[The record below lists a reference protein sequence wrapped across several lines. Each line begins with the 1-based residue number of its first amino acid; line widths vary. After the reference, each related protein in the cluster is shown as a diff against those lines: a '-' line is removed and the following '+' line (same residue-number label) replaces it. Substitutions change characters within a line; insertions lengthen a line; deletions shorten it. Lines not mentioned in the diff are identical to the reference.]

1 MRILILADSNSPHT
15 LRWAKSIRNYNNS
28 LSIFSIHKPDPR
40 LYEDTPDILIWSIDA
55 SRELQTKDESNISKL
70 IYLRARKKVKQ
81 VIKEFN
87 PDIVHSH
94 YASSYGLIGALSG
107 FHPYLI
113 SLWGGDIFSFPNKS
127 VLHKEIL
134 KFSLS
139 KADRILST
147 SRVMEAEAKKYTDKE
162 VIITPFGIDIERFYP
177 KKENNFFKPDDIVIG
192 TIKTL
197 EKRYGID
204 YLIKAF
210 KLLRKKF
217 PNKPLK
223 LLIVGGGTQR
233 EFLER
238 MVKELDLENET
249 IFTGYINHDDI
260 QKYHNML
267 DIYVAMSLEE
277 SFGVAILEA
286 SACGK
291 PVVVSN
297 VGGLPEVVEHE
308 KTGFVV
314 EKENPEAIASA
325 IGKLICNTELRIEMG
340 RKGREK
346 VINEYDWNESVKK
359 MISVYNKVISEL

>member
-1 MRILILADSNSPHT
+1 MSKTDLNDIYPRVRKIFSRLLKKKESEIILEAT
-15 LRWAKSIRNYNNS
+15 LRDDLGIDSVDIW
-28 LSIFSIHKPDPR
+28 
-40 LYEDTPDILIWSIDA
+40 DTLC
-55 SRELQTKDESNISKL
+55 R
-70 IYLRARKKVKQ
+70 
-81 VIKEFN
+81 
-87 PDIVHSH
+87 
-94 YASSYGLIGALSG
+94 
-107 FHPYLI
+107 
-113 SLWGGDIFSFPNKS
+113 
-127 VLHKEIL
+127 
-134 KFSLS
+134 
-139 KADRILST
+139 
-147 SRVMEAEAKKYTDKE
+147 MEEE
-162 VIITPFGIDIERFYP
+162 FGIDIERFYP
-177 KKENNFFKPDDIVIG
+177 KEENNFFKPDDIVIG

-197 EKRYGID
+197 EKRYGIE

-249 IFTGYINHDDI
+249 IFTGYVNHDDI

-277 SFGVAILEA
+277 SFGVAVLEA

-297 VGGLPEVVEHE
+297 VGGLPEVVDHE

-314 EKENPEAIASA
+314 EKENPEALATA
-325 IGKLICNTELRIEMG
+325 IGKLICDPGLRIEMG